1 MNYVQRIID
10 GAKSGSVRLV
20 LPEGED
26 VRSLL
31 AARKIIDSEI
41 ADVTLLGDISAIQ
54 STAVDNKIDLKGV
67 SIIDPESSEY
77 ENEFTDLVLDRSG
90 GRKMSREEA
99 GKKAKKPVNFGALMV
114 SSGKAHACVAG
125 AVNTSAEVARA
136 ALRFIG
142 LKKGVNLLSSSFF
155 MISPDGQK
163 AYTFADCGVLPD
175 PNPKQLAEIA
185 IESAQSHKLLS
196 GEQPKIAFLSFS
208 TKGSAAHAKVKK
220 VTDALEIAKSIRPDL
235 EMDGEFQFD
244 AAVDIEIGKRK
255 APESGVAGEAN
266 VLIFP
271 DLDSG
276 NIAYKMAERLGGFTA
291 LGPLLQGLKAPM
303 HDLSRGCTSKDIVEV
318 AAIAAFQSIM
328 INVEREE
335 IYADV

>member
-1 MNYVQRIID
+1 MNQMQRIID
-10 GAKSGSVRLV
+10 GAKSGSVKLV
-20 LPEGED
+20 LPEGKD
-26 VRSLL
+26 VRTLL
-31 AARKIIDSEI
+31 AARELIDSEI
-41 ADVTLLGDISAIQ
+41 AEVTLLGDISAVQ
-54 STAVDNKIDLKGV
+54 STALDNKIDLKGV
-67 SIIDPESSEY
+67 SIIDPESSEH
-77 ENEFTDLVLDRSG
+77 ENEFTDLAFDLLGERG
-90 GRKMSREEA
+90 KTREEA
-99 GKKAKKPVNFGALMV
+99 AEEVKRSVNFGALMV
-114 SSGKAHACVAG
+114 TSGKADASVAG

-136 ALRFIG
+136 ALLFIG
-142 LKKGVNLLSSSFF
+142 LKKGTELLSSSFF
-155 MISPDGQK
+155 MISPDRQK
-163 AYTFADCGVLPD
+163 AYTFADCGVVPD
-175 PNPKQLAEIA
+175 PDPKQLAEIA

-208 TKGSAAHAKVKK
+208 TKGSAAHAKVEK
-220 VTDALEIAKSIRPDL
+220 VTEALEIARSIRPDL

-244 AAVDIEIGKRK
+244 AAVVAEVGKRK
-255 APESGVAGEAN
+255 APESAVAGEAN

-328 INVEREE
+328 INVESEA

>member
-1 MNYVQRIID
+1 MNQMQRIID
-10 GAKSGSVRLV
+10 GAKSGSVRLA

-26 VRSLL
+26 VRTLL
-31 AARKIIDSEI
+31 AAIEIIDSQI
-41 ADVTLLGDISAIQ
+41 AEVTLLGDVSAIQ
-54 STAVDNKIDLKGV
+54 STARDNDVDLTNV

-77 ENEFTDLVLDRSG
+77 ENEFIDLAFEQLGERG
-90 GRKMSREEA
+90 MTREEA
-99 GKKAKKPVNFGALMV
+99 GEEVKKPVSFGALMV
-114 SSGKAHACVAG
+114 STGKADASVAG

-142 LKKGVNLLSSSFF
+142 LKRGVELLSSSFF
-155 MISPDGQK
+155 MIPPDKQK
-163 AYTFADCGVLPD
+163 AYTFADCGVVPN

-208 TKGSAAHAKVKK
+208 TKGSAAHAKVEK
-220 VTDALEIAKSIRPDL
+220 VTEALEIARNIRPDL

-244 AAVDIEIGKRK
+244 AAVDIEVGKRK
-255 APESGVAGEAN
+255 APGSGVAGEAN

-303 HDLSRGCTSKDIVEV
+303 HDLSRGCTLKDIVEV
-318 AAIAAFQSIM
+318 AAIAAYQSIM
-328 INVEREE
+328 TNVESEE

>member
-1 MNYVQRIID
+1 MNQMQRIID
-10 GAKSGSVRLV
+10 GAKSGSVKLV

-26 VRSLL
+26 VRTLL
-31 AARKIIDSEI
+31 AARELMDSEI
-41 ADVTLLGDISAIQ
+41 ADVTLLGDISAVQ
-54 STAVDNKIDLKGV
+54 STALDNRIDLKGV
-67 SIIDPESSEY
+67 SIIDPESSEH
-77 ENEFTDLVLDRSG
+77 ENEFTDLAFDLLGERG
-90 GRKMSREEA
+90 KTREEA
-99 GKKAKKPVNFGALMV
+99 AEEAKRAVNFGALMV
-114 SSGKAHACVAG
+114 TSGKADASVAG
-125 AVNTSAEVARA
+125 AVNTSAAVARA
-136 ALRFIG
+136 ALLFIG
-142 LKKGVNLLSSSFF
+142 LKKGTELLSSSFF
-155 MISPDGQK
+155 MISPDRQK
-163 AYTFADCGVLPD
+163 AYTFADCGVVPD
-175 PNPKQLAEIA
+175 PDPKQLAEIA

-196 GEQPKIAFLSFS
+196 GEKPKIAFLSFS
-208 TKGSAAHAKVKK
+208 TKGSAAHAKVEK
-220 VTDALEIAKSIRPDL
+220 VTEALEIARNIRPDL

-244 AAVDIEIGKRK
+244 AAVDAEVGKRK
-255 APESGVAGEAN
+255 APESAVAGKAN

-328 INVEREE
+328 INVGSEA

>member
-1 MNYVQRIID
+1 MQRIID
-10 GAKSGSVRLV
+10 GAKSGSVKLV

-26 VRSLL
+26 VRTLL
-31 AARKIIDSEI
+31 AARELIDSEI

-54 STAVDNKIDLKGV
+54 STALDSQIDLKGV
-67 SIIDPESSEY
+67 SIIDPESSEH
-77 ENEFTDLVLDRSG
+77 ENEFTDLAFDLLGERG
-90 GRKMSREEA
+90 KTREEA
-99 GKKAKKPVNFGALMV
+99 GEEVKTAVNFGALMV
-114 SSGKAHACVAG
+114 TSRKADACIAG

-142 LKKGVNLLSSSFF
+142 LKRGVKLLSSSFF
-155 MISPDGQK
+155 MISPDRRK
-163 AYTFADCGVLPD
+163 AYTFADCGVVPD
-175 PNPKQLAEIA
+175 PDPKQLAEIA
-185 IESAQSHKLLS
+185 VESAQSHKLLS

-208 TKGSAAHAKVKK
+208 TRGSAVHAKVEK
-220 VTDALEIAKSIRPDL
+220 VTEALEIARRIRPDL

-244 AAVDIEIGKRK
+244 SAIDAEVGKRK
-255 APESGVAGEAN
+255 APESAVAGEAN

-291 LGPLLQGLKAPM
+291 LGPLLQGLKAPV
-303 HDLSRGCTSKDIVEV
+303 HDLSRGCTSQDIAEV

-328 INVEREE
+328 INVENES